1 MILALRTSSNHLKC
15 MPNLNN
21 IQLFNITKLDFP
33 VAENTIN
40 KVLNLFTQRHSCTI
54 EFVEIVLVDEEEI
67 RRINRE
73 YLQKDYVTDIISF
86 HYHDSNETKDILITP
101 ALEGTMYCCLP
112 RIIEQSTEFNV
123 DVNTECLRIVV
134 HGLLHILGYEDST
147 VKQKETMTTEEDAII
162 QQITI

>member
-1 MILALRTSSNHLKC
+1 MSNPK
-15 MPNLNN
+15 NF
-21 IQLFNITKLDFP
+21 QLFNTTKLDFP
-33 VAENTIN
+33 VAESTIN
-40 KVLNLFTQRHSCTI
+40 KVIKLFTQRHSCTI

-86 HYHDSNETKDILITP
+86 HYHDTNETKDTLITP
-101 ALEGTMYCCLP
+101 SLEGTMYCCLP

-162 QQITI
+162 QQKTI

>member
-1 MILALRTSSNHLKC
+1 
-15 MPNLNN
+15 
-21 IQLFNITKLDFP
+21 
-33 VAENTIN
+33 
-40 KVLNLFTQRHSCTI
+40 
-54 EFVEIVLVDEEEI
+54 
-67 RRINRE
+67 
-73 YLQKDYVTDIISF
+73 
-86 HYHDSNETKDILITP
+86 
-101 ALEGTMYCCLP
+101 MYCCLP

>member
-1 MILALRTSSNHLKC
+1 MSESEYF
-15 MPNLNN
+15 
-21 IQLFNITKLDFP
+21 QLFNTTNLDFP
-33 VAENTIN
+33 LAETTISEAI
-40 KVLNLFTQRHSCTI
+40 KVFIQRHSCTI
-54 EFVEIVLVDEEEI
+54 ELIEIVLVDEDEI

-86 HYHDSNETKDILITP
+86 HYHDSGETLNTQSTA

-112 RIIEQSTEFNV
+112 RIIEQSKEFNV
-123 DVNTECLRIVV
+123 ELHEECLRIVV

-147 VKQKETMTTEEDAII
+147 VRQKETMSKEEDAII

>member
-1 MILALRTSSNHLKC
+1 
-15 MPNLNN
+15 MPNPNN
-21 IQLFNITKLDFP
+21 FQLFNTTKLDFP
-33 VAENTIN
+33 VAESTIE
-40 KVLNLFTQRHSCTI
+40 KVMKLFIQRHSCTI

-86 HYHDSNETKDILITP
+86 HYHDSNETKDTSMIP

-123 DVNTECLRIVV
+123 DVYTECLRIVV

>member
-1 MILALRTSSNHLKC
+1 
-15 MPNLNN
+15 MPNPNN
-21 IQLFNITKLDFP
+21 FQLFNTTKLDFT
-33 VAENTIN
+33 VAESTIN
-40 KVLNLFTQRHSCTI
+40 KVIKLFTQRHSCTI

-73 YLQKDYVTDIISF
+73 YLQKDYVTDVISF
-86 HYHDSNETKDILITP
+86 HYHDSNETKYTLITP

-112 RIIEQSTEFNV
+112 RIIEQSTELDV
-123 DVNTECLRIVV
+123 DVSTECLRIVV

-147 VKQKETMTTEEDAII
+147 LKQKETMTKEEEAII

>member
-1 MILALRTSSNHLKC
+1 
-15 MPNLNN
+15 MPNPNN
-21 IQLFNITKLDFP
+21 FQLFNTTKLDFT
-33 VAENTIN
+33 VAESTIN
-40 KVLNLFTQRHSCTI
+40 KVIKLFTQRHSCTI

-73 YLQKDYVTDIISF
+73 YLQKDYVTDVISF
-86 HYHDSNETKDILITP
+86 HYHDSNETKYTLITP

-112 RIIEQSTEFNV
+112 RIIEQSTELDV
-123 DVNTECLRIVV
+123 DVSTECLRIVV

-147 VKQKETMTTEEDAII
+147 VKQKETMTKEEEAII